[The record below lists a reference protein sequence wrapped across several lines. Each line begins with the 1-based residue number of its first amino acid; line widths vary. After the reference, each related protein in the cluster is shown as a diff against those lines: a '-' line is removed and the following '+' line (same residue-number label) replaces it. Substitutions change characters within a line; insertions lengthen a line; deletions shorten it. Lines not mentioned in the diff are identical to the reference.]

1 MGWASFFSLKKENRV
16 IYESGKKSRKFSSAS
31 AVGRQ
36 CIGSDAAGAPSRLT
50 SFLIE
55 EEEGLPSLGR
65 RQRTAARL
73 ARCCVIELILFFS
86 NHRAPPPTVKFF
98 GSSSI
103 SSFPM
108 KKKNFRLLLTSMI
121 KESLLIEI
129 DVVVGE
135 LAAAVAMTRLS
146 SN

>member
-1 MGWASFFSLKKENRV
+1 M
-16 IYESGKKSRKFSSAS
+16 IYESGKKSRKFSSAA

-50 SFLIE
+50 SFLIEE